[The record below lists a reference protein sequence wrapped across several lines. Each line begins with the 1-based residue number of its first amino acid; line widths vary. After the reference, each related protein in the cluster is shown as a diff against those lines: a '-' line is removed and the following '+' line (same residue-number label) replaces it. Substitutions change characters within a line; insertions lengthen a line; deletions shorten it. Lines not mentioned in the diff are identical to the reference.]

1 MALDRLVP
9 ELICSNLE
17 KSVDFYVGR
26 LGFKILYQRP
36 EEKFIYL
43 DRDGAHIMIQQSGA
57 AREWI
62 TAELNPPFGRGINF
76 QIPIDDVVSLYDSL
90 RKAGYSFFLELEEK
104 WYRKDTLLL
113 GNRQFIIQDPDGY
126 LLRFAQ
132 DLGSK
137 PT

>member
-9 ELICSNLE
+9 ELTCSDLQ

-26 LGFKILYQRP
+26 LGFKVLYQRP
-36 EEKFIYL
+36 EEKFVYL
-43 DRDGAHIMIQQSGA
+43 DRDGAHIMIQQSGTT
-57 AREWI
+57 REWI
-62 TAELNPPFGRGINF
+62 TADLSYPFGRGINF
-76 QIPIDDVVSLYDSL
+76 QIPIADVVSLYDSL

-137 PT
+137 LA

>member
-9 ELICSNLE
+9 ELICTDIQ

-26 LGFKILYQRP
+26 LGFSILYQRP
-36 EEKFIYL
+36 EEKFVYL
-43 DRDGAHIMIQQSGA
+43 DREGSQIMIQQLGVT
-57 AREWI
+57 REWL
-62 TAELNPPFGRGINF
+62 TAEMKHPFGHGINF
-76 QIPIDDVVSLYDSL
+76 QIPVADAISLYDSL

-104 WYRKDTLLL
+104 WYRKNTLLL

-132 DLGSK
+132 DLGSR
-137 PT
+137 PA